1 MKQQRNR
8 PELESTL
15 LAMIAAV
22 PLYVTGPIE
31 IPAVFFFHVVMAV
44 IAVGF
49 RRGLPLQLSPT
60 LMGLLGFSYLL
71 FFPVDAIV
79 ISRSLIRAS
88 THLLFF
94 IAVYQGFEAAWKDN
108 QGQRILVTFLI
119 FVTSIATSTH
129 IAVVLFVLIFAV
141 LAFRELMTMSSRET
155 AGQTG
160 QAHVSVGHGKQAVSY
175 LLPTLLIAILFFP
188 LLPRLRNP
196 FVQGPTSMLTDQATG
211 IRDTIDLSEASYG
224 SDDPGIVARVWMGAD
239 ALPFF
244 TPIRL
249 KVAVYDTYD
258 DGRWQGSKGNQGQVW
273 ARHRGGPWLL
283 ARPEGISTRFEIQ
296 QRPTRDRELFLPVG
310 TYSVEEIDSLFWG
323 SGIDTVVS
331 PEAGRN
337 LRYTVNVSKKV
348 IPFVPPEPRGIA
360 YPYDERIME
369 LAREVVGAARTP
381 REMAAKIE
389 TWMTT
394 TFDYL
399 PNTIDREPMT
409 LEQFL
414 FEERRGHCEYFAAGM
429 VVLLGALDVPA
440 RIVGGFYGGDLN
452 PLGRYFAVRRS
463 DAHAWVELYDG
474 TAWLTY
480 DPTPPD
486 LRPGA
491 STGAAIVGYLGALSD
506 AVIYFW
512 DRYVLTYGL
521 SDQVAF
527 ALAAIERLRDLIVS
541 IRTTR
546 LSFGMP
552 RAPTTFIVIFSV
564 IIFGMILRSLRLYQQ
579 GIFEQMTRQLERLGH
594 RVQPSTSGRELLE
607 DLEQKAPAIAVN
619 VAAVL
624 QYHELERYSGRKAP
638 ERTRQQALDALR
650 ELRRTRGD

>member
-8 PELESTL
+8 SELDSTI
-15 LAMIAAV
+15 LAMIAAL

-31 IPAVFFFHVVMAV
+31 IPAVFFFHVVMAT
-44 IAVGF
+44 IAWGF
-49 RRGLPLQLSPT
+49 HRGLPLQLSPV

-129 IAVVLFVLIFAV
+129 IAVVLFILIFAV

-155 AGQTG
+155 AEQVGEPHVPSG
-160 QAHVSVGHGKQAVSY
+160 HVRQAMSY

-196 FVQGPTSMLTDQATG
+196 FVQGPASLLTDQATG
-211 IRDTIDLSEASYG
+211 ITDSIDLSQASYG
-224 SDDPGIVARVWMGAD
+224 SDDPGVVARVWMGVD

-249 KVAVYDTYD
+249 KAAVYDTYD
-258 DGRWQGSKGNQGQVW
+258 DGRWHGSEGNQGQVW
-273 ARHRGGPWLL
+273 ARNRGGPWLL
-283 ARPEGISTRFEIQ
+283 ARPEGISTRLEIQ

-310 TYSVEEIDSLFWG
+310 TYAVEEIDALFWG

-337 LRYTVNVSKKV
+337 LRYTANVAKKV
-348 IPFVPPEPRGIA
+348 IPFVPPEPRGID
-360 YPYDERIME
+360 YPYDERILE
-369 LAREVVGAARTP
+369 LAREVIGPAETP

-440 RIVGGFYGGDLN
+440 RIIGGFYGGDLN
-452 PLGRYFAVRRS
+452 PLGRYFVVRRS
-463 DAHAWVELYDG
+463 DAHAWVELFDG

-491 STGAAIVGYLGALSD
+491 TTGAAIAEYLSALSD
-506 AVIYFW
+506 ALIFFW

-521 SDQVAF
+521 NDQVAF
-527 ALAAIERLRDLIVS
+527 ALAAIERLREL
-541 IRTTR
+541 
-546 LSFGMP
+546 LSTVRSSLVTFQMP
-552 RAPTTFIVIFSV
+552 RAPTFVLILSV
-564 IIFGMILRSLRLYQQ
+564 IIFAMVLRSLRFYHR
-579 GIFEQMTRQLERLGH
+579 GIFDQMAHQLQRLGY
-594 RVQPSTSGRELLE
+594 RIEPSTSGGELLR
-607 DLEQKAPAIAVN
+607 DLEEKAPAIAPN

-624 QYHELERYSGRKAP
+624 RYHDLERYSGRKPP